1 MTNSIPDVHAL
12 DRTIPPGKVLLAE
25 YGDISADDPRPIETV
40 LNRKLGWGRIPVRL
54 VAITAGWAIAGS
66 VLRWDN
72 GCFAVAFEIDGA
84 RHGSRYASFDEAL
97 AHFNRIPGVE
107 AWP

>member
-1 MTNSIPDVHAL
+1 MTNKIPDIHAL

-25 YGDISADDPRPIETV
+25 YGDISADDPRPIETI
-40 LNRKLGWGRIPVRL
+40 LDRKHCWGSTPVRL

-72 GCFAVAFEIDGA
+72 GCFAVRYEIDGA
-84 RHGSRYASFDEAL
+84 QHGSCYSNFDEAL
-97 AHFNRIPGVE
+97 AHFNRIPGTEVR
-107 AWP
+107 P